1 LTMKHPDKADSE
13 REYEKSGFYPEN
25 AKPFRIWALLAW
37 LGGTVV
43 FLAVVSALL
52 NLILL

>member
-1 LTMKHPDKADSE
+1 MTHPDKTDTE
-13 REYEKSGFYPEN
+13 REYEKSGFYPDN

-37 LGGTVV
+37 LSGTVV
-43 FLAVVSALL
+43 LLAIVSALL